1 MVVTV
6 VVAAAS
12 ALALSSCKSTP
23 ENGYAVDV
31 TVVVDQSVSDAVL
44 GQVRTLDV
52 SVSGAETFHT
62 TYPIAGQL
70 AKREAKFIYRP
81 AAKAGTLVFAVDGI
95 DGSGVVLARGQ
106 GTTALKNGATVTLD
120 ITLSTPVAMP
130 DMSADMCPEICPTVG
145 ATRCMG
151 TQVQSCVMMGAC
163 QQWTDAAD
171 CGSNMLCCA
180 DACVAADVSNCFAC
194 GTTCSGST
202 PACLPA
208 PKKCGCS
215 VAVCAATSMGCDT
228 ATGDC
233 VACTAPATKVDLYVD
248 ATSFAGGTGTAAC
261 PFKTVTAALAF
272 ADATTKT
279 LHVAPGTYDAALGE
293 TYPFTLRNGLSLIGA
308 GAAATILKGSGSVN
322 HAAAGG
328 QFNTTYNVSILTGD
342 VTGTTTI
349 QGVTVIPTVTV
360 PTAGYLGIFCDRG
373 NAADTKNA
381 APPAT
386 LPTPTTVIN
395 GVVVGPNYDWG
406 VIVTTTTAPAVLAGC
421 NLKMVGSTIRG
432 NNTGTWAVGA
442 GDPFGGANP
451 KVSVAAAIG
460 DGTAAGSNTLANNIT
475 GLVAWDA
482 VSPLFVDRNTFD
494 AGTTALSVVNHAGPA
509 GGDATLPQPNVYE
522 VRDNTFKNQT
532 SRGVVGALGTI
543 FDQFTGNSFTHITS
557 GPMGASSALAVQLG
571 GNTQVGK
578 ARNNSF
584 IGNDNAL
591 EIDGGA
597 FAAPRTMMDWGSAA
611 EAGNNVFA
619 CNSSEIVGAKG
630 LDLYANFAATAAT
643 LSFRGNKWDHVP
655 PTTVTTLAASANGQD
670 FVNIPAATF
679 DFTGGAAANVT
690 CPAGHVAGP

>member
-308 GAAATILKGSGSVN
+308 GAATTKLIGQGVVN
-322 HAAAGG
+322 HSAAGG
-328 QFNTTYNVSILTGD
+328 QFNDAALNVTILAGD
-342 VTGTTTI
+342 ATGTTTI
-349 QGVTVIPTVTV
+349 QGFTLSPTVTV
-360 PTAGYLGIFCDRG
+360 PTASYLGVFCDRG
-373 NAADTKNA
+373 NAADTKMIP
-381 APPAT
+381 PPAT
-386 LPTPTTVIN
+386 LPTPTTVLSGLTI
-395 GVVVGPNYDWG
+395 GPNYDYG
-406 VIVTTTTAPAVLAGC
+406 VIVSTTSVPASNGC
-421 NLKMVGSTIRG
+421 NLKMVGSTNTG
-432 NNTGTWAVGA
+432 NNNGVWALGCGRSA
-442 GDPFGGANP
+442 AAA
-451 KVSVAAAIG
+451 VSVSAQIG
-460 DGTAAGSNTLANNIT
+460 DNTAAGSNTFVNLKGT
-475 GLVAWDA
+475 GVIVWDC
-482 VSPLFVDRNTFD
+482 VSPIGIDQNVFD
-494 AGTTALSVVNHAGPA
+494 GGPAGMVMTNHSGPA
-509 GGDATLPQPNVYE
+509 GGDATLSQPNILD
-522 VRDNTFKNQT
+522 VRNNTFKNQT
-532 SRGVVGALGTI
+532 ALGFQADRGATVDP
-543 FDQFTGNSFTHITS
+543 FSGNNFTNISS
-557 GPMGASSALAVQLG
+557 GPTGASSALAMHLTI
-571 GNTQVGK
+571 NAQVPK

-591 EIDGGA
+591 QIDGSA
-597 FAAPRTMMDWGSAA
+597 FVAPRTMMDWGNAA
-611 EAGNNVFA
+611 DPGNNVFA
-619 CNSSEIVGAKG
+619 CNSSQIVGAKG
-630 LDLYANFAATAAT
+630 FDLFANFATGTTAT
-643 LSFRGNKWDHVP
+643 LSFRSNKWDHVP
-655 PTTVTTLAASANGQD
+655 PTTVATLAASANGQD

-679 DFTGGAAANVT
+679 DFTGAAAANVT